1 MAQMPPPP
9 PPPPVYYPPA
19 YQQIEVRQKGPWTAI
34 GWIVLIILILLI
46 LGAVGTVVCL
56 GYSCAQLMI
65 PVPIG
70 LYLWKRWIIGRA
82 GI

>member
-1 MAQMPPPP
+1 MQTPP
-9 PPPPVYYPPA
+9 PPPPVYYYPP
-19 YQQIEVRQKGPWTAI
+19 QQELHVTQHGPWTAV

-46 LGAVGTVVCL
+46 LGGVASVVCL

-70 LYLWKRWIIGRA
+70 LYLWKRWMIGRA
-82 GI
+82 GV